1 MAPFNLKTISVTR
14 AHHGTLHRLQH
25 DSETLSSVATFAVF
39 VPGAV
44 EDVKDKFPLLL
55 YLSGLTCTD
64 ENVAQKGCAFE
75 HCHARRVAMVMPDT
89 SPRGDDAAD
98 GADARAAR
106 VGGGRGLALPLSAA
120 RV

>member
-89 SPRGDDAAD
+89 SPRGDDATAQAVVISG
-98 GADARAAR
+98 GARRRCSCARPAR
-106 VGGGRGLALPLSAA
+106 SS
-120 RV
+120 

>member
-44 EDVKDKFPLLL
+44 EDVKDKI
-55 YLSGLTCTD
+55 S
-64 ENVAQKGCAFE
+64 FE
-75 HCHARRVAMVMPDT
+75 EKVFNHE
-89 SPRGDDAAD
+89 G
-98 GADARAAR
+98 
-106 VGGGRGLALPLSAA
+106 
-120 RV
+120 